1 MITLYFEYLLNEEME
16 VNRVKIGGRLGSEV
30 EVSRVERSGRL
41 GQRQWI
47 VRGNC
52 AILNV
57 THIVGGAMS
66 LFESSTENT
75 RSMLPNTESSF
86 KVKAQAVS
94 RTLAG

>member
-1 MITLYFEYLLNEEME
+1 ME
-16 VNRVKIGGRLGSEV
+16 VNRAKIGGSLGSEV

-41 GQRQWI
+41 GQRHWI

-57 THIVGGAMS
+57 THRVGGALS
-66 LFESSTENT
+66 LFESSTKNT

-86 KVKAQAVS
+86 KVKAQTVS
-94 RTLAG
+94 RNLGG